1 MRDNEGVQCVET
13 NHPQLGSVGISA
25 EIDLPPAEQL
35 SRDAF

>member
-1 MRDNEGVQCVET
+1 MRGCNAGKSH
-13 NHPQLGSVGISA
+13 HPQLGSVGISA